1 MKAMDRDEACA
12 AVVFQLACDPHLR
25 PNASSPLIEQAD
37 AWAECW
43 AEGKKVMTT
52 LRAPYKTRSWSETEV
67 AALRSM
73 VKTGKDARTIG
84 KELHR
89 SFLAIQA
96 KAKKLN
102 LTLRRGRD
110 RAGTSLS

>member
-1 MKAMDRDEACA
+1 MKRVPRSSFNWRAILICVRM
-12 AVVFQLACDPHLR
+12 P
-25 PNASSPLIEQAD
+25 SPLIEQAD
-37 AWAECW
+37 AWGGVLGP
-43 AEGKKVMTT
+43 EGKKVMTT

-73 VKTGKDARTIG
+73 VKTGKDAHTIG

-102 LTLRRGRD
+102 RGRD

>member
-1 MKAMDRDEACA
+1 VKAMDRDEACA

-25 PNASSPLIEQAD
+25 PNASSLSNKLMLG
-37 AWAECW
+37 AECW
-43 AEGKKVMTT
+43 PEGKKVITT

-73 VKTGKDARTIG
+73 VKTGKDAHTIG

-102 LTLRRGRD
+102 RGRD